1 MTAKQ
6 LPDDTYLDKIY
17 TMLAQI
23 EQEEGAAM
31 DAAARAAYASIDGGG
46 LLHVFST
53 GHSHM
58 IVEEMFYRSGG
69 LVPVNPI
76 LSDEL
81 MLHTGAI
88 TSTHMERMPGKAA
101 EVLGKAGLRAGD
113 TILISS
119 NTGINTVPVEAALYA
134 KERGLTVVCVTSKK
148 ISRTLASRAP
158 EGKRLYEV
166 SDIVIDNHAPR
177 GDGLLT
183 IPADH
188 RRRVHLRKPVHR
200 AAHRTEDRKP
210 VSCAGTDAAG
220 PVQRQSARRR
230 RIQYQRGGGVSG
242 PYQSAVLRMR

>member
-119 NTGINTVPVEAALYA
+119 NTNPVRHRPAPARASWATTPFPALPI
-134 KERGLTVVCVTSKK
+134 TCW
-148 ISRTLASRAP
+148 
-158 EGKRLYEV
+158 
-166 SDIVIDNHAPR
+166 
-177 GDGLLT
+177 
-183 IPADH
+183 
-188 RRRVHLRKPVHR
+188 
-200 AAHRTEDRKP
+200 
-210 VSCAGTDAAG
+210 
-220 PVQRQSARRR
+220 
-230 RIQYQRGGGVSG
+230 
-242 PYQSAVLRMR
+242 AVLTCCRTTLL

>member
-101 EVLGKAGLRAGD
+101 EVLGKAGLRAAPR
-113 TILISS
+113 SS
-119 NTGINTVPVEAALYA
+119 FPPI
-134 KERGLTVVCVTSKK
+134 R
-148 ISRTLASRAP
+148 ASTRCRW
-158 EGKRLYEV
+158 KRLC
-166 SDIVIDNHAPR
+166 
-177 GDGLLT
+177 T
-183 IPADH
+183 
-188 RRRVHLRKPVHR
+188 
-200 AAHRTEDRKP
+200 
-210 VSCAGTDAAG
+210 
-220 PVQRQSARRR
+220 QRN
-230 RIQYQRGGGVSG
+230 GG
-242 PYQSAVLRMR
+242 

>member
-1 MTAKQ
+1 MGERAAVSAALFQEGRSRMTAKQ

-119 NTGINTVPVEAALYA
+119 NTGINTVPVEAAIIL
-134 KERGLTVVCVTSKK
+134 
-148 ISRTLASRAP
+148 SRIL
-158 EGKRLYEV
+158 
-166 SDIVIDNHAPR
+166 
-177 GDGLLT
+177 
-183 IPADH
+183 DH
-188 RRRVHLRKPVHR
+188 RF
-200 AAHRTEDRKP
+200 AAFSIVCIKFCYFYHAVQSLFIDH
-210 VSCAGTDAAG
+210 AAF
-220 PVQRQSARRR
+220 PFS
-230 RIQYQRGGGVSG
+230 
-242 PYQSAVLRMR
+242 

>member
-1 MTAKQ
+1 MGERAAVSAALFQEGRSRMTAKQ

-119 NTGINTVPVEAALYA
+119 NTGRLHCYRTQSVSYRFLQKDKLPRLFFAIGAANFTA
-134 KERGLTVVCVTSKK
+134 TR
-148 ISRTLASRAP
+148 
-158 EGKRLYEV
+158 
-166 SDIVIDNHAPR
+166 NN
-177 GDGLLT
+177 
-183 IPADH
+183 
-188 RRRVHLRKPVHR
+188 
-200 AAHRTEDRKP
+200 
-210 VSCAGTDAAG
+210 
-220 PVQRQSARRR
+220 
-230 RIQYQRGGGVSG
+230 
-242 PYQSAVLRMR
+242 SAVPAVQ

>member
-101 EVLGKAGLRAGD
+101 RGAGQGQGAARGRHDPHFLQYGHQHGAGGSGFVRKGTGADGGVRYLEEKYPARLPPARGGKA
-113 TILISS
+113 
-119 NTGINTVPVEAALYA
+119 PV
-134 KERGLTVVCVTSKK
+134 
-148 ISRTLASRAP
+148 
-158 EGKRLYEV
+158 
-166 SDIVIDNHAPR
+166 
-177 GDGLLT
+177 
-183 IPADH
+183 
-188 RRRVHLRKPVHR
+188 
-200 AAHRTEDRKP
+200 
-210 VSCAGTDAAG
+210 
-220 PVQRQSARRR
+220 
-230 RIQYQRGGGVSG
+230 
-242 PYQSAVLRMR
+242 

>member
-1 MTAKQ
+1 
-6 LPDDTYLDKIY
+6 
-17 TMLAQI
+17 
-23 EQEEGAAM
+23 M

-113 TILISS
+113 THFLQYGHQHGAGGSGFVRKG
-119 NTGINTVPVEAALYA
+119 TG
-134 KERGLTVVCVTSKK
+134 
-148 ISRTLASRAP
+148 
-158 EGKRLYEV
+158 
-166 SDIVIDNHAPR
+166 
-177 GDGLLT
+177 
-183 IPADH
+183 AD
-188 RRRVHLRKPVHR
+188 
-200 AAHRTEDRKP
+200 
-210 VSCAGTDAAG
+210 
-220 PVQRQSARRR
+220 
-230 RIQYQRGGGVSG
+230 GGVRYLEENIPHACLPRAG
-242 PYQSAVLRMR
+242 GKAPV